1 MLKRLEKMPVP
12 ILATMVGAVT
22 LANFMNGLGYNW
34 IREITTWAAILVWIF
49 YVVKIVLYP
58 AVCKKEYDLAIPRSL
73 YAAFTMIM
81 MLVSAYL
88 FDYAPGFAKILWFA
102 AIIIHACHILYFT
115 YLTVIKNFKW
125 ENMMPSW
132 FVTYNGIM
140 VSVVIGGVMKE
151 PVITKIITYYGIA
164 IYFILLPFM
173 IYRLLKKPIADGVYH
188 TQAVLLAPCSL
199 CLVSYLNTAGENP
212 NQMIVYLLYFCVLA
226 SFLFI
231 VIKLPKFF
239 SFKFYPGFAGL
250 TFPMAIGT
258 VAGSKMA
265 AYLTGIGNE
274 SFAKI
279 ATQIDGIQFYLTVM
293 IIGYVLVK
301 FVAMLLKVPEKA

>member
-22 LANFMNGLGYNW
+22 LANFMNGLGYAW
-34 IREITTWAAILVWIF
+34 VRHITTWAAMIIWVF
-49 YVVKIVLYP
+49 YVVKIIMYP
-58 AVCKKEYDLAIPRSL
+58 QVCKKEYDLAIPRSL

-81 MLVSAYL
+81 MLASAYL
-88 FDYAPGFAKILWFA
+88 FDYVPGFSKILWLV
-102 AIIIHACHILYFT
+102 AIVIHACHILYFT
-115 YLTVIKNFKW
+115 YLTVFKNFKW

-132 FVTYNGIM
+132 YVTYNGIM
-140 VSVVIGGVMKE
+140 VSVVVGGVMKE
-151 PVITKIITYYGIA
+151 PMITKIITYYGIA
-164 IYFILLPFM
+164 IYFIVLPFM
-173 IYRLLKKPIADGVYH
+173 IYRLLTKPIADGVYH

-199 CLVSYLNTAGENP
+199 CLVSYLNIAENP

-226 SFLFI
+226 SLLFI
-231 VIKLPKFF
+231 IIKLPKFF

-265 AYLTGIGNE
+265 AYLTNAGNE
-274 SFAKI
+274 SLAGI
-279 ATQIDGIQFYLTVM
+279 VTQIDGIQFYLTTM
-293 IIGYVLVK
+293 IIGYVLLK

>member
-22 LANFMNGLGYNW
+22 LSNFMNGLGYAW
-34 IREITTWAAILVWIF
+34 IRHITTWAAMIIWAF
-49 YVVKIVLYP
+49 YIIKIIIYP
-58 AVCKKEYDLAIPRSL
+58 QVCKKEYDLAIPRSL

-81 MLVSAYL
+81 MLASAYL
-88 FDYAPGFAKILWFA
+88 FDYTPNFAKILWFV
-102 AIIIHACHILYFT
+102 AIIIQACHILYFT
-115 YLTVIKNFKW
+115 YLTVLKNFKW

-132 FVTYNGIM
+132 YVTYNGIM
-140 VSVVIGGVMKE
+140 VSVVVGGVMKE

-173 IYRLLKKPIADGVYH
+173 IYRLMTKPIADGVYH

-199 CLVSYLNTAGENP
+199 CLVSYLNTAKNP
-212 NQMIVYLLYFCVLA
+212 NEILVSVLYFCVLA

-231 VIKLPKFF
+231 LIKLPKFF

-265 AYLTGIGNE
+265 GYLTNIGKESLAGIV
-274 SFAKI
+274 
-279 ATQIDGIQFYLTVM
+279 TQIDGIQFYITTM
-293 IIGYVLVK
+293 IIGYVLLK
-301 FVAMLLKVPEKA
+301 FVAMLCKVPERA